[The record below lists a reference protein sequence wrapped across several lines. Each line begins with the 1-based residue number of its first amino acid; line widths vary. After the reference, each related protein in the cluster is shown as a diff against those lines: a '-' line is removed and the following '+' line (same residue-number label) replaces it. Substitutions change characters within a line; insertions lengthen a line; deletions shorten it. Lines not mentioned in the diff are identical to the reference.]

1 MGRNQTI
8 GGWGEKL
15 ATAYLLEKGCQIID
29 CNLRTPYGEIDVIV
43 KADEILV
50 FVEVKTRTGAKFG
63 YPEGAITPRKRSHL
77 SDAAQYYLQEHPEI
91 QGDWRIDV
99 IAIRGKPGYPNP
111 EIIWFENAVN

>member
-15 ATAYLLEKGCQIID
+15 AAAYLIEKGCQLLD
-29 CNLRTPYGEIDVIV
+29 CNVRTPYGEIDVIV
-43 KADEILV
+43 LNKEILV
-50 FVEVKTRTGAKFG
+50 FVEVKTRTGSNFG

-77 SDAAQYYLQEHPEI
+77 SDAAQFFLQEHPEI
-91 QGDWRIDV
+91 QADWRIDV
-99 IAIRGKPGYPNP
+99 IAIRGKPGGSDP